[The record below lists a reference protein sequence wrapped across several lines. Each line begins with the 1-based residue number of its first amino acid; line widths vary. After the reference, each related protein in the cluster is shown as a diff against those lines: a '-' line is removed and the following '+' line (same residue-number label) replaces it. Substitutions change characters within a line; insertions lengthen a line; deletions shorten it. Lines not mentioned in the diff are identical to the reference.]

1 MVVKYVIN
9 NEVLTDRNSLCSEF
23 NLSKTKLHNLISKV
37 NPSVLYRG
45 FYLYK
50 YDEIQNH
57 LKNNEDMIET
67 LD

>member
-1 MVVKYVIN
+1 MIVKYIIN
-9 NEVLTDRNSLCSEF
+9 DEVLTDRMSLCNEF
-23 NLSKTKLHNLISKV
+23 NLTKTKLHNILSKV
-37 NPSVLYRG
+37 NPSVHYKG

-57 LKNNEDMIET
+57 LKNNEEMIET